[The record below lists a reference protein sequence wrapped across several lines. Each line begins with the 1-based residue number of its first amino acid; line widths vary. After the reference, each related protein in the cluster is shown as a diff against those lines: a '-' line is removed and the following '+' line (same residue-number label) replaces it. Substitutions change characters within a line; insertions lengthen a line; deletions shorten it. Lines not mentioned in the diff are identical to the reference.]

1 LRSGPETAGFVEE
14 QQSRPAHLLV
24 VQGERVTPE
33 LGDARLRSRK
43 EQRAAGAGHD
53 SRPSNKEKAELQD
66 EARRTLL
73 RLRPL
78 ALNARPARSNRSYED
93 DPCTLAAHFE
103 QCGTSSYPVR
113 RHLR

>member
-1 LRSGPETAGFVEE
+1 MRVGDFSNARGLRNSHHGK
-14 QQSRPAHLLV
+14 R
-24 VQGERVTPE
+24 
-33 LGDARLRSRK
+33 
-43 EQRAAGAGHD
+43 
-53 SRPSNKEKAELQD
+53 NIQD

-78 ALNARPARSNRSYED
+78 ALNARPARSNRSNED

-103 QCGTSSYPVR
+103 QCGTSSYAVR